1 MPWPR
6 SGSDALP
13 VHRPV
18 DSTGQKLCGPG
29 AWLTE
34 NLVWAMML
42 HILPAPL
49 RPMYVLSGTG
59 LGSLHMQRYWAQSGD
74 WNDQGQR
81 VPGTYRL
88 TIEASDLSAATAE
101 VDRRLAEGDHRC
113 FDCGSAVRVFNDR
126 ESSWRTL
133 EGIDATWST
142 GGARS

>member
-1 MPWPR
+1 MWRLFSCPCGTGIAVMKEVTPRFCPSVSHSLLSWCSSCSTRAGAVGRWFIGIVWPLRIRRPDQETSDRSTVLVWVNRETLEVPWPR

-49 RPMYVLSGTG
+49 
-59 LGSLHMQRYWAQSGD
+59 
-74 WNDQGQR
+74 
-81 VPGTYRL
+81 
-88 TIEASDLSAATAE
+88 
-101 VDRRLAEGDHRC
+101 
-113 FDCGSAVRVFNDR
+113 
-126 ESSWRTL
+126 
-133 EGIDATWST
+133 
-142 GGARS
+142 